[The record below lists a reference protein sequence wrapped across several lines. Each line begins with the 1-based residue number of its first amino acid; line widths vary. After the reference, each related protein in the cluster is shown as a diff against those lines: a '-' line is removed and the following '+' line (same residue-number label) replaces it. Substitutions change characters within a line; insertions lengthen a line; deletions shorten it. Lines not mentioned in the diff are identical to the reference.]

1 MYLKETAGSQTPE
14 VLALHQLSRAEPS
27 FLSCLIWFLSLP
39 AAELAG
45 APNTIACIYT
55 CLSFT
60 FMEFY
65 QCNVYPLYSPKVFPV
80 CFLLLLVCLLFK
92 SNLVWFKL
100 LLLVKDK
107 NHVSFFCRWYPVFPI
122 PFVEWNILS
131 PICIL
136 NTAIENYLI
145 VKVEITLRP
154 SILVFMSV
162 FMSKPCCCGYQ
173 TFEVCIWSQ
182 LVYSHLFFSF
192 WLR

>member
-1 MYLKETAGSQTPE
+1 MIPFPASCRACRGPKHNRMH
-14 VLALHQLSRAEPS
+14 LH
-27 FLSCLIWFLSLP
+27 
-39 AAELAG
+39 
-45 APNTIACIYT
+45 
-55 CLSFT
+55 LSFT

-173 TFEVCIWSQ
+173 TFEVCI
-182 LVYSHLFFSF
+182 
-192 WLR
+192 